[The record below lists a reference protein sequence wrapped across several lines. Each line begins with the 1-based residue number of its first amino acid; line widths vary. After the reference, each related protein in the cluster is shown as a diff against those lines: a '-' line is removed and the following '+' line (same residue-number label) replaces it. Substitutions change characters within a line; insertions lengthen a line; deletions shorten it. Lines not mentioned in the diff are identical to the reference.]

1 MIDIINKI
9 KQEIKEKGTEDIY
22 SAFDAIP
29 VSLKG
34 DFFTVIGFRNFESL
48 TPIYS
53 QYTIYIPFKAELEI
67 TVTAP
72 KNATMEEIYNYYE
85 IKIGRIIDSICGLT
99 NNICR
104 MAVKPDNS
112 MKRFVLSVGLSLE
125 GMKKI
130 DRETEI

>member
-1 MIDIINKI
+1 MIDIINRI
-9 KQEIKEKGTEDIY
+9 KQELAENGTEDVY
-22 SAFDAIP
+22 SAFDAVP
-29 VSLKG
+29 VSSKG

-53 QYTIYIPFKAELEI
+53 QYIVYIPFRAELEI

-72 KNATMEEIYNYYE
+72 KDATMEEIYNYYKM
-85 IKIGRIIDSICGLT
+85 KIGGIIDSICGLT

-104 MAVKPDNS
+104 MSVKPDNS
-112 MKRFVLSVGLSLE
+112 IKRFILSVGLSLE

-130 DRETEI
+130 ERKTEI